1 MIRKLV
7 LGAVVAVVIG
17 LGTQTASA
25 APPVRFFPH
34 TGPAYHG
41 PYGPRYYPGYHA
53 YKAPRGWWHGP
64 RHWRR

>member
-1 MIRKLV
+1 MIRKVL

-25 APPVRFFPH
+25 APAVRVEPN
-34 TGPAYHG
+34 TARLYRG
-41 PYGPRYYPGYHA
+41 PYGPRLYPYYHP

-64 RHWRR
+64 GHWRR